1 MVCLRWISQIR
12 FWYPTWLASIWVW
25 PNMFQPKQLVRML
38 DDIGSWTSNGTMLA
52 ANVGLMPHLVLCDFL
67 ILMSKIKE
75 FRLHRHIHI
84 YIYTYIYIH
93 IYIHIYIYSMC
104 ICVYIYVYTEGTCAC
119 VCLCM
124 YIQTDMYNG
133 FVPDIS
139 TLTNV
144 SDFIVNPY
152 LKRAM
157 LQRSHDNGH
166 HSARPLGHH
175 RVIFPNQKR
184 LDHIRRESIGCCA
197 LFI

>member
-1 MVCLRWISQIR
+1 
-12 FWYPTWLASIWVW
+12 
-25 PNMFQPKQLVRML
+25 
-38 DDIGSWTSNGTMLA
+38 
-52 ANVGLMPHLVLCDFL
+52 
-67 ILMSKIKE
+67 
-75 FRLHRHIHI
+75 
-84 YIYTYIYIH
+84 
-93 IYIHIYIYSMC
+93 
-104 ICVYIYVYTEGTCAC
+104 
-119 VCLCM
+119 M